1 MEPLLPLPSRRDRSS
16 TAGDLGIKYDSP
28 NRTATQFSAIFNL
41 VSTVVGGGVLSL
53 PFAISSQGIFGGAI
67 SILLSALAAE
77 FSIYILIASS
87 RSRGARGYEDVAAA
101 ALGEPARM
109 FILILLFSLTFLI
122 LIAYSILATDILG
135 SIVDLATAH
144 HVLPDVSRKYVVA
157 AFIVC
162 VSPLA
167 FFRKMTALKMTSVL
181 SVCSVTLLG
190 LVTAYTLATRGILR
204 PAIPAN
210 ATTAPS
216 PSLASLASL
225 PSLTSSSIFR
235 DMHMQGNTTTLPLG
249 EILWWPLS
257 IEEYIYALPIST
269 VAFLCHF
276 NVLPMQDELQKPTR
290 ANVLHVTR
298 TTILISTLLY
308 SFIGYLGYV
317 RFTSSTCGDFLNNYP
332 NDDPIALIGRSGL
345 LMTLYCSFP
354 MVILPCRSAL
364 SRLMDVCCGC
374 SSRSVESEES
384 TFGDA
389 EENVGTAAGAGA
401 NRSDQVML
409 ESLLSPM
416 GSFIADSPMIAGDRV
431 SRAHRGAAHVGYGT
445 TSASIASSK
454 SVDDIDHLHRTN
466 GLVDQDHTT
475 EVDQTIAGGQGRTSE
490 KLNQIK
496 SEITQA
502 RHCILTILLLVST
515 LLLAM
520 QIESVVTVWSIAG
533 SSVAMCISLTLP
545 CLFYI
550 RLRRGG
556 LLIGPWNCRLVTAH
570 ILLFVSLILIGL
582 CSWQAVNQLGRPNCP
597 ERNH

>member
-1 MEPLLPLPSRRDRSS
+1 MEPLLPLPRRDRSS

-101 ALGEPARM
+101 ALGEPARV

-144 HVLPDVSRKYVVA
+144 HVLPDVSRNYVVA

-181 SVCSVTLLG
+181 SVCSVFLLG

-216 PSLASLASL
+216 PSLASLAFTGI
-225 PSLTSSSIFR
+225 TS
-235 DMHMQGNTTTLPLG
+235 NATTLPLG
-249 EILWWPLS
+249 EILWWPVS

-354 MVILPCRSAL
+354 MVILPCRSTL

-374 SSRSVESEES
+374 SSRSAESEES

-401 NRSDQVML
+401 NRSDQAML

-454 SVDDIDHLHRTN
+454 SVDDIDHLHKTN

-475 EVDQTIAGGQGRTSE
+475 VVDQTIAGAQGRTSE

-496 SEITQA
+496 SEISQA

-582 CSWQAVNQLGRPNCP
+582 CSWQAVVQLGRPNCP

>member
-1 MEPLLPLPSRRDRSS
+1 MEPLLPLPRRDRSS

-144 HVLPDVSRKYVVA
+144 HVLPDVSRNYVVA

-181 SVCSVTLLG
+181 SVCSVFLLG

-216 PSLASLASL
+216 PSLASLA
-225 PSLTSSSIFR
+225 
-235 DMHMQGNTTTLPLG
+235 TTLPLG
-249 EILWWPLS
+249 EILWWPVS

-354 MVILPCRSAL
+354 MVILPCRSTL

-374 SSRSVESEES
+374 SSRSAESEES

-401 NRSDQVML
+401 NRSDQAML

-454 SVDDIDHLHRTN
+454 SVDDIDHLHKTN

-475 EVDQTIAGGQGRTSE
+475 VVDQTIAGAQGRTSE

-496 SEITQA
+496 SEISQA

-582 CSWQAVNQLGRPNCP
+582 CSWQAVVQLGRPNCP